1 MKTNFSPY
9 TYVRSNRFFT
19 AVKQFL
25 NFQKSTLSFYST
37 DLTKAV
43 RSKLT
48 CYLYEAAKHGQQHA
62 NLHAIAL
69 NMADHQDAV
78 DSDEEEDEKANLIK
92 EENREKVD
100 REQRRQTRSDQRSIF
115 DFVQENSADLENISS
130 GLLQETRHRINS
142 SFETI
147 THTREQLNDA
157 LLFREESLII
167 RNMAAKMDDVSR

>member
-1 MKTNFSPY
+1 
-9 TYVRSNRFFT
+9 
-19 AVKQFL
+19 
-25 NFQKSTLSFYST
+25 
-37 DLTKAV
+37 
-43 RSKLT
+43 
-48 CYLYEAAKHGQQHA
+48 
-62 NLHAIAL
+62 
-69 NMADHQDAV
+69 MADHQDAV